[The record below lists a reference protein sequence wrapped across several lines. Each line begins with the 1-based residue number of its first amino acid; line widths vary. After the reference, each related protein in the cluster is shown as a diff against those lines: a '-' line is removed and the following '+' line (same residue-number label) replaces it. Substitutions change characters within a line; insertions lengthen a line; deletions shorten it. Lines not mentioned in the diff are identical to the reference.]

1 MSRVINTDSPGK
13 RRNQELRTCA
23 EILRHLSQKR
33 DIDTETKDMLA
44 QLVYSLRAI
53 NETIEHSAEVWEGK
67 NYWMKAEELRQEW
80 RWVFALSAKIEG
92 LLRNEDWDKFPDV
105 MVELLKRVGDI
116 NVKKLTRPPETWQNA
131 YKELMKE

>member
-1 MSRVINTDSPGK
+1 MSRIINTDSPGK

-23 EILRHLSQKR
+23 EILRHLSQKKEL
-33 DIDTETKDMLA
+33 DNEAKDMLA

-80 RWVFALSAKIEG
+80 RWAFALSAKIEG
-92 LLRNEDWDKFPDV
+92 LLRNENMDKFPEV
-105 MVELLKRVGDI
+105 MVELMKQVGDMKI
-116 NVKKLTRPPETWQNA
+116 KKFTRPPETWQNA